1 MVRFTH
7 PEMFYLFIPL
17 TLVLIWYAYQGK
29 KLRMDLESLG
39 TLPVK
44 KFLLNRVKH
53 SSIRLRSRLII
64 LGIIFILLASVG
76 PQIGMKLTELTRQGV
91 DIFILMDTSTSMN
104 AIDVRPSRMEKAK
117 YEMGRLLNNL
127 EGDRVGLIAFA
138 GSAHLHC
145 PLTEDYSAAHL
156 FMNMMDT
163 GLITTQG
170 TDLAAAILLAL
181 EHVKEEDK
189 KFKVFVLVSDGEDHQ
204 GEAVSLAEQARDLGI
219 IIHTL
224 GVGTPAGGPIPIY
237 NEKRNRQEFQKNNR
251 GHVVTSML
259 NESTLDE
266 IARITGGI
274 YIRVEN
280 QVNAIAPLLKEI
292 DQMEKRE
299 LKSHVFSQ
307 YEDRYQ
313 IFLIVGL
320 LLFLVEFL
328 IPTRTKKE
336 MVWEGRF
343 TRSSK

>member
-1 MVRFTH
+1 MVRYTH

-29 KLRMDLESLG
+29 KLRVGLETLG
-39 TLPVK
+39 TASIK
-44 KFLLNRVKH
+44 KFLFNRVKY
-53 SSIRLRSRLII
+53 SRIRLRSRLII

-76 PQIGMKLTELTRQGV
+76 PQIGMKLTELTREGV
-91 DIFILMDTSTSMN
+91 DIFILLDTSTSMN
-104 AIDVRPSRMEKAK
+104 AMDVKPSRIEKAK
-117 YEMGRLLNNL
+117 YELGRLLNKL
-127 EGDRVGLIAFA
+127 EGDRAGLIAFA

-145 PLTEDYSAAHL
+145 PLTEDYSASRL
-156 FMNMMDT
+156 FLNMMDT
-163 GLITTQG
+163 DLITTQG
-170 TDLAAAILLAL
+170 TDLAAAIQLAL
-181 EHVKEEDK
+181 DHVETDDE

-204 GEAVSLAEQARDLGI
+204 GEAITLAKQAQKLGI
-219 IIHTL
+219 IIHTM
-224 GVGTPAGGPIPIY
+224 GVGTSAGGPIPIFD
-237 NEKRNRQEFQKNNR
+237 NSGNRVEFKKNR
-251 GHVVTSML
+251 IGQVVTSTL
-259 NESTLDE
+259 NETTLDE

-292 DQMEKRE
+292 DKMEKKE

-313 IFLIVGL
+313 VFLIIGL
-320 LLFLVEFL
+320 ILFLAEFI

-343 TRSSK
+343 TRG

>member
-1 MVRFTH
+1 M
-7 PEMFYLFIPL
+7 
-17 TLVLIWYAYQGK
+17 G
-29 KLRMDLESLG
+29 LESLG
-39 TLPVK
+39 TPPVK

-64 LGIIFILLASVG
+64 LGIIFIILASVG
-76 PQIGMKLTELTRQGV
+76 PQIGIKLTELTRQGV

-104 AIDVRPSRMEKAK
+104 TVDVRPSRMEKAK
-117 YEMGRLLNNL
+117 YELGRLLNNL

-204 GEAVSLAEQARDLGI
+204 GEAVALAEQARDLGI

-237 NEKRNRQEFQKNNR
+237 NEKGKRQEFKKNIR
-251 GHVVTSML
+251 GHVVTTML

-280 QVNAIAPLLKEI
+280 QMNAIAPLLKEI

-336 MVWEGRF
+336 MVWEGMV
-343 TRSSK
+343 TRSGK

>member
-1 MVRFTH
+1 MVRYTH

-17 TLVLIWYAYQGK
+17 TLVLIWYAYQGR
-29 KLRMDLESLG
+29 KLRMGLEALG
-39 TLPVK
+39 TSSVK

-64 LGIIFILLASVG
+64 LGIIFIVLASVG

-91 DIFILMDTSTSMN
+91 DIFILLDTSTSMN
-104 AIDVRPSRMEKAK
+104 AVDVKPSRMEKAK
-117 YEMGRLLNNL
+117 YELGRLLNNL

-145 PLTEDYSAAHL
+145 PLTEDYSASRL
-156 FMNMMDT
+156 FLNMMDT
-163 GLITTQG
+163 DLITTQG
-170 TDLAAAILLAL
+170 TDLAAAIQLAL
-181 EHVKEEDK
+181 DHVEEDDE

-204 GEAVSLAEQARDLGI
+204 GEVITLAEQARDLGI

-237 NEKRNRQEFQKNNR
+237 DDKGNRIDFKKNR
-251 GHVVTSML
+251 SGQVVTSTL

-280 QVNAIAPLLKEI
+280 QVNAITPLLKEI

-313 IFLIVGL
+313 VFLIIGL
-320 LLFLVEFL
+320 LLFLAEFV
-328 IPTRTKKE
+328 IPTRTKNE

-343 TRSSK
+343 TRN

>member
-1 MVRFTH
+1 MVRYTH

-17 TLVLIWYAYQGK
+17 TLVLIWYAYQGR
-29 KLRMDLESLG
+29 KLRMGLEALG
-39 TLPVK
+39 TSSIK

-53 SSIRLRSRLII
+53 SSIRLRSRIII
-64 LGIIFILLASVG
+64 LGIIFILLASAG
-76 PQIGMKLTELTRQGV
+76 PQIGMKLTELTHQGV
-91 DIFILMDTSTSMN
+91 DIFILLDTSTSMN
-104 AIDVRPSRMEKAK
+104 AADVKPSRMEKAK
-117 YEMGRLLNNL
+117 YELGRLLNNL
-127 EGDRVGLIAFA
+127 EGDRAGLIAFA

-145 PLTEDYSAAHL
+145 PLTEDYSASRL
-156 FMNMMDT
+156 FLNMMDT

-170 TDLAAAILLAL
+170 TDLAAAIQLAL
-181 EHVKEEDK
+181 DHIEEDDE

-204 GEAVSLAEQARDLGI
+204 GEAITLAEQARDLGI

-237 NEKRNRQEFQKNNR
+237 DDKGKRIEFKKNRSGQ
-251 GHVVTSML
+251 VVTSTL

-274 YIRVEN
+274 YIRVGN
-280 QVNAIAPLLKEI
+280 QVNAITPLLNEI
-292 DQMEKRE
+292 NQMEKRE

-313 IFLIVGL
+313 VFLIIGL
-320 LLFLVEFL
+320 LLFLAEFV
-328 IPTRTKKE
+328 IPTRTKNE

-343 TRSSK
+343 TRN

>member
-1 MVRFTH
+1 MVRYTH

-29 KLRMDLESLG
+29 KLRVGLETLG
-39 TLPVK
+39 TASIK
-44 KFLLNRVKH
+44 KFLFNRVKY
-53 SSIRLRSRLII
+53 SRIRLRSRLII

-76 PQIGMKLTELTRQGV
+76 PQIGMKLTELTREGV
-91 DIFILMDTSTSMN
+91 DIFILLDTSTSMN
-104 AIDVRPSRMEKAK
+104 AMDVKPSRIEKAK
-117 YEMGRLLNNL
+117 YELGRLLNKL
-127 EGDRVGLIAFA
+127 EGDRAALIAFA

-145 PLTEDYSAAHL
+145 PLTEDYSASRL
-156 FMNMMDT
+156 FLNMMDT
-163 GLITTQG
+163 DLITTQG
-170 TDLAAAILLAL
+170 TDLAAAIQLAL
-181 EHVKEEDK
+181 DHVETDDE

-204 GEAVSLAEQARDLGI
+204 GEAITLAKQAQELGI
-219 IIHTL
+219 IIHTM
-224 GVGTPAGGPIPIY
+224 GVGTSAGGPIPIFD
-237 NEKRNRQEFQKNNR
+237 NSGNRVEFKKNR
-251 GHVVTSML
+251 IGQVVTSTL
-259 NESTLDE
+259 NETTLDE

-292 DQMEKRE
+292 DKMEKKE

-313 IFLIVGL
+313 VFLIIGL
-320 LLFLVEFL
+320 ILFLAEFI

-343 TRSSK
+343 TRG

>member
-1 MVRFTH
+1 MVRYTH

-17 TLVLIWYAYQGK
+17 TLVLIWYAYQGR
-29 KLRMDLESLG
+29 KLRMGLEALG
-39 TLPVK
+39 TSSIK

-53 SSIRLRSRLII
+53 SSIRLRSRIII
-64 LGIIFILLASVG
+64 LGIIFILLASAG

-91 DIFILMDTSTSMN
+91 DIFILLDTSTSMN
-104 AIDVRPSRMEKAK
+104 AEDVKPSRMEKAK
-117 YEMGRLLNNL
+117 YELGRLLNNL
-127 EGDRVGLIAFA
+127 EGDRAGLIAFA

-145 PLTEDYSAAHL
+145 PLTEDYSASRL
-156 FMNMMDT
+156 FLNMMDT

-170 TDLAAAILLAL
+170 TDLAAAIQLAL
-181 EHVKEEDK
+181 DHIEEDDE

-204 GEAVSLAEQARDLGI
+204 GEAITLAEQARDLGI

-237 NEKRNRQEFQKNNR
+237 DDKGKKIEFKKNRSGQ
-251 GHVVTSML
+251 VVTSTL

-274 YIRVEN
+274 YIRVGN
-280 QVNAIAPLLKEI
+280 QVNAITPLLNEI
-292 DQMEKRE
+292 NQMEKRE

-313 IFLIVGL
+313 VFLIIGL
-320 LLFLVEFL
+320 LLFLAEFV
-328 IPTRTKKE
+328 IPTRTKNE

-343 TRSSK
+343 TRN

>member
-1 MVRFTH
+1 MVRYTH

-29 KLRMDLESLG
+29 KIRVGLETLG
-39 TLPVK
+39 TASIK
-44 KFLLNRVKH
+44 KFLFNRVKY
-53 SSIRLRSRLII
+53 SRIRLRSRLII

-76 PQIGMKLTELTRQGV
+76 PQIGMKLTELTREGV
-91 DIFILMDTSTSMN
+91 DIFILLDTSTSMN
-104 AIDVRPSRMEKAK
+104 AMDVKPSRIEKAK
-117 YEMGRLLNNL
+117 YELGRLLNKL
-127 EGDRVGLIAFA
+127 EGDRAGLIAFA

-145 PLTEDYSAAHL
+145 PLTEDYSASRL
-156 FMNMMDT
+156 FLNMMDT
-163 GLITTQG
+163 DLITTQG
-170 TDLAAAILLAL
+170 TDLAAAIQLAL
-181 EHVKEEDK
+181 DHVETDDE

-204 GEAVSLAEQARDLGI
+204 GEAITLAKQAQKLGI
-219 IIHTL
+219 IIHTM
-224 GVGTPAGGPIPIY
+224 GVGTSAGGPIPIFD
-237 NEKRNRQEFQKNNR
+237 NSGNRVEFKKNR
-251 GHVVTSML
+251 IGQVVTSTL
-259 NESTLDE
+259 NETTLDE

-292 DQMEKRE
+292 DKMEKKE

-313 IFLIVGL
+313 VFLIIGL
-320 LLFLVEFL
+320 ILFLAEFI

-343 TRSSK
+343 TRG

>member
-1 MVRFTH
+1 MVRYTH

-17 TLVLIWYAYQGK
+17 TLVLIWYAYQGR

-39 TLPVK
+39 TEPVK

-53 SSIRLRSRLII
+53 SNIRLRSRLII

-117 YEMGRLLNNL
+117 YELGRLLNNL
-127 EGDRVGLIAFA
+127 VGDRVGLIAFS

-145 PLTEDYSAAHL
+145 PLTEDYSASRFFL
-156 FMNMMDT
+156 NTMDT

-219 IIHTL
+219 FIHTI

-237 NEKRNRQEFQKNNR
+237 NEKGNRQEFKKNNR
-251 GHVVTSML
+251 GHVITSML

-280 QVNAIAPLLKEI
+280 QMNAIAPLLKEI
-292 DQMEKRE
+292 EQMEKRE

-313 IFLIVGL
+313 VFLVIGL
-320 LLFLVEFL
+320 MLFLAEFL
-328 IPTRTKKE
+328 VPTRTKKE

-343 TRSSK
+343 TRD

>member
-1 MVRFTH
+1 MVRYTH

-17 TLVLIWYAYQGK
+17 TLVLIWYAYQGR
-29 KLRMDLESLG
+29 KLRMGLEALG
-39 TLPVK
+39 TSSVK

-76 PQIGMKLTELTRQGV
+76 PQIGMILTQLTRQGV
-91 DIFILMDTSTSMN
+91 DIFILLDTSTSMN
-104 AIDVRPSRMEKAK
+104 AVDVKPSRMEKAK
-117 YEMGRLLNNL
+117 YELGRLLNNL
-127 EGDRVGLIAFA
+127 EGDRAGLIAFA

-145 PLTEDYSAAHL
+145 PLTEDYSASRL
-156 FMNMMDT
+156 FLNMMDT
-163 GLITTQG
+163 DLITTQG
-170 TDLAAAILLAL
+170 TDLAAAIQLAL
-181 EHVKEEDK
+181 DHVEEDDE

-204 GEAVSLAEQARDLGI
+204 GEVITLAEQARDLGI

-237 NEKRNRQEFQKNNR
+237 DDKGNRIEFKKNRNGQ
-251 GHVVTSML
+251 VVTSTL

-280 QVNAIAPLLKEI
+280 QVNAITPLLKEI

-313 IFLIVGL
+313 IFLIIAL
-320 LLFLVEFL
+320 LLFLTEFL
-328 IPTRTKKE
+328 IPTRTKNE

-343 TRSSK
+343 TRD

>member
-1 MVRFTH
+1 MVRYTH

-29 KLRMDLESLG
+29 KLRVGLETLG
-39 TLPVK
+39 TASIK
-44 KFLLNRVKH
+44 KFLFNRVKY
-53 SSIRLRSRLII
+53 SRIRLRSRLII

-76 PQIGMKLTELTRQGV
+76 PQIGMKLTELTREGV
-91 DIFILMDTSTSMN
+91 DIFILLDTSTSMN
-104 AIDVRPSRMEKAK
+104 AMDVKPSRIEKAK
-117 YEMGRLLNNL
+117 YELGRLLNKL
-127 EGDRVGLIAFA
+127 EGDRAGLIAFA

-145 PLTEDYSAAHL
+145 PLTEDYSASRL
-156 FMNMMDT
+156 FLNMMDT
-163 GLITTQG
+163 DLITTQG
-170 TDLAAAILLAL
+170 TDLAAAIQLAL
-181 EHVKEEDK
+181 DHVETDDE

-204 GEAVSLAEQARDLGI
+204 GEAITLAKQAQKMGI
-219 IIHTL
+219 IIHTM
-224 GVGTPAGGPIPIY
+224 GVGTSAGGPIPIFD
-237 NEKRNRQEFQKNNR
+237 NSGNRVEFKKNR
-251 GHVVTSML
+251 IGQVVTSTL
-259 NESTLDE
+259 NETTLDE

-292 DQMEKRE
+292 DKMEKKE

-313 IFLIVGL
+313 VFLIIGL
-320 LLFLVEFL
+320 ILFLAEFI

-343 TRSSK
+343 TRG

>member
-1 MVRFTH
+1 MVRYTH

-29 KLRMDLESLG
+29 KLRFGLETLG
-39 TLPVK
+39 TASVK
-44 KFLLNRVKH
+44 KFLLNRVKY
-53 SSIRLRSRLII
+53 SRIRLRSRLII

-76 PQIGMKLTELTRQGV
+76 PQIGMKLTELTREGV
-91 DIFILMDTSTSMN
+91 DIFILLDTSASMN
-104 AIDVRPSRMEKAK
+104 AGDVKPSRIEKAK
-117 YEMGRLLNNL
+117 YELGRLLNKL

-145 PLTEDYSAAHL
+145 PLTEDYSASRL
-156 FMNMMDT
+156 FLNMMDT
-163 GLITTQG
+163 DLITTQG
-170 TDLAAAILLAL
+170 TDLAVAIQLAL
-181 EHVKEEDK
+181 DHVENDDE

-204 GEAVSLAEQARDLGI
+204 GEAIILAEKARKLGI

-224 GVGTPAGGPIPIY
+224 GVGTAAGGPIPIY
-237 NEKRNRQEFQKNNR
+237 DDNGKWVEFKKNRR
-251 GHVVTSML
+251 GQVVTSTL

-266 IARITGGI
+266 IARITGGL

-313 IFLIVGL
+313 VFLIIGL
-320 LLFLVEFL
+320 MLFSAEFL

-343 TRSSK
+343 SRN

>member
-1 MVRFTH
+1 MVRYTH

-17 TLVLIWYAYQGK
+17 TLVLIWYAYRGR
-29 KLRMDLESLG
+29 KLRMGLEGLG
-39 TLPVK
+39 TAPVK
-44 KFLLNRVKH
+44 KFLLNRLKY

-76 PQIGMKLTELTRQGV
+76 PQIGIKLTELTRQGV
-91 DIFILMDTSTSMN
+91 DIFILMDTSSSMN
-104 AIDVRPSRMEKAK
+104 AEDVKPSRMEKAK
-117 YEMGRLLNNL
+117 YELGRLLNNL
-127 EGDRVGLIAFA
+127 EGDRVGLIAFS

-156 FMNMMDT
+156 FLNMMDT
-163 GLITTQG
+163 GLITSQG
-170 TDLAAAILLAL
+170 TDIAAAIQLAF
-181 EHVKEEDK
+181 EYVEGDDK

-237 NEKRNRQEFQKNNR
+237 DEKGNRQEFKKNIK

-259 NESTLDE
+259 NESTLDD

-313 IFLIVGL
+313 VFLIVGL
-320 LLFLVEFL
+320 ILFLVEFL

-343 TRSSK
+343 TKN

>member
-1 MVRFTH
+1 MVRYTH

-29 KLRMDLESLG
+29 KLRVGLETLG
-39 TLPVK
+39 TASIK
-44 KFLLNRVKH
+44 KFLFNRVKY
-53 SSIRLRSRLII
+53 SRIRLRSRLIV

-76 PQIGMKLTELTRQGV
+76 PQIGMKLTELTREGV
-91 DIFILMDTSTSMN
+91 DIFILLDTSTSMN
-104 AIDVRPSRMEKAK
+104 AMDVKPSRIEKAK
-117 YEMGRLLNNL
+117 YELGRLLNKL
-127 EGDRVGLIAFA
+127 EGDRAGLIAFA

-145 PLTEDYSAAHL
+145 PLTEDYSASRL
-156 FMNMMDT
+156 FLNMMDT
-163 GLITTQG
+163 DLITTQG
-170 TDLAAAILLAL
+170 TDLAAAIQLAL
-181 EHVKEEDK
+181 DHVETDDE

-204 GEAVSLAEQARDLGI
+204 GEAITLAKQAQKLGI
-219 IIHTL
+219 IIHTM
-224 GVGTPAGGPIPIY
+224 GVGTSAGGPIPIFD
-237 NEKRNRQEFQKNNR
+237 NSGNRVEFKKNR
-251 GHVVTSML
+251 IGQVVTSTL
-259 NESTLDE
+259 NETTLDE

-292 DQMEKRE
+292 DKMEKKE

-313 IFLIVGL
+313 VFLIIGL
-320 LLFLVEFL
+320 ILFLAEFL

-343 TRSSK
+343 TRS

>member
-1 MVRFTH
+1 MVRYTH

-17 TLVLIWYAYQGK
+17 TFVLIWYAIQGK
-29 KLRMDLESLG
+29 KLRFGLETLG
-39 TLPVK
+39 TDSIK
-44 KFLLNRVKH
+44 KFLLNRVKY
-53 SSIRLRSRLII
+53 SRIRLRSRLII

-76 PQIGMKLTELTRQGV
+76 PQIGMKLTELTREGV
-91 DIFILMDTSTSMN
+91 DIFILLDTSASMN
-104 AIDVRPSRMEKAK
+104 AVDVKPSRIEKAK
-117 YEMGRLLNNL
+117 YELGRLLNKL
-127 EGDRVGLIAFA
+127 EGDRAGLIAFA

-145 PLTEDYSAAHL
+145 PLTEDYSASRL
-156 FMNMMDT
+156 FLNMMDT
-163 GLITTQG
+163 DLISSQG
-170 TDLAAAILLAL
+170 TDLAAAIQLAL
-181 EHVKEEDK
+181 DHVENDDE

-204 GEAVSLAEQARDLGI
+204 GEAITLAEQAQKLGI

-224 GVGTPAGGPIPIY
+224 GVGTSAGGPIPIY
-237 NEKRNRQEFQKNNR
+237 DDNGKRVEFKKNRR
-251 GHVVTSML
+251 GQVVTSTL

-266 IARITGGI
+266 IARITGGL

-313 IFLIVGL
+313 VFLVIGL
-320 LLFLVEFL
+320 MLFLAEFL
-328 IPTRTKKE
+328 IPTRTQKE

-343 TRSSK
+343 TRE

>member
-1 MVRFTH
+1 MVRYTH

-17 TLVLIWYAYQGK
+17 TLVLIWYAYQGR
-29 KLRMDLESLG
+29 KLRMGLEALG
-39 TLPVK
+39 TSSIK

-53 SSIRLRSRLII
+53 SSIRLRSRIII
-64 LGIIFILLASVG
+64 LGIIFILLASAG

-91 DIFILMDTSTSMN
+91 DIFILLDTSTSMN
-104 AIDVRPSRMEKAK
+104 AADVKPSRMEKAK
-117 YEMGRLLNNL
+117 YELGRLLNNL
-127 EGDRVGLIAFA
+127 EGDRAGLIAFA
-138 GSAHLHC
+138 GSAKLHC
-145 PLTEDYSAAHL
+145 PLTEDYSASRL
-156 FMNMMDT
+156 FLNMMDT

-170 TDLAAAILLAL
+170 TDLAAAIQLAL
-181 EHVKEEDK
+181 DHIEEDDE

-204 GEAVSLAEQARDLGI
+204 GEAITLAEQARDLGI

-237 NEKRNRQEFQKNNR
+237 DDKGKRIEFKKNRSGQ
-251 GHVVTSML
+251 VVTSTL

-274 YIRVEN
+274 YIRVGN
-280 QVNAIAPLLKEI
+280 QVNAITPLLNEI
-292 DQMEKRE
+292 NQMEKRE

-313 IFLIVGL
+313 VFLIIGL
-320 LLFLVEFL
+320 LLFLAEFV
-328 IPTRTKKE
+328 IPTRTKNE

-343 TRSSK
+343 TRN

>member
-1 MVRFTH
+1 MVRYTH

-29 KLRMDLESLG
+29 KLRMGLETLG
-39 TLPVK
+39 TSSIK
-44 KFLLNRVKH
+44 KFLLNRVKYSRIH
-53 SSIRLRSRLII
+53 LRSRLII

-76 PQIGMKLTELTRQGV
+76 PQIGMKLTELTREGV
-91 DIFILMDTSTSMN
+91 DIFILLDTSASMN
-104 AIDVRPSRMEKAK
+104 AIDVKPSRIEKAK
-117 YEMGRLLNNL
+117 YELGRLLNSL
-127 EGDRVGLIAFA
+127 KGDRAGLIAFA

-145 PLTEDYSAAHL
+145 PLTEDYSASRL
-156 FMNMMDT
+156 FLNMMDT
-163 GLITTQG
+163 DLITTQG
-170 TDLAAAILLAL
+170 TDLAAAIQLAL
-181 EHVKEEDK
+181 DHVENNDE

-204 GEAVSLAEQARDLGI
+204 GEAILLAESARELGI

-224 GVGTPAGGPIPIY
+224 GVGTSAGGPIPIY
-237 NEKRNRQEFQKNNR
+237 DDDGNRVAFKKNR
-251 GHVVTSML
+251 SGQVVTSTL

-280 QVNAIAPLLKEI
+280 QVNAIAPLLREI

-313 IFLIVGL
+313 VFLVIGL
-320 LLFLVEFL
+320 MLFLAEFMV
-328 IPTRTKKE
+328 PTRTKKE

-343 TRSSK
+343 TRD

>member
-1 MVRFTH
+1 MVRYTH

-17 TLVLIWYAYQGK
+17 TLVLIWYAYQGR
-29 KLRMDLESLG
+29 KLRMGLEALG
-39 TLPVK
+39 TSSIK

-53 SSIRLRSRLII
+53 SSIRLRSRIII
-64 LGIIFILLASVG
+64 LGIIFILLASAG

-91 DIFILMDTSTSMN
+91 DIFILLDTSTSMN
-104 AIDVRPSRMEKAK
+104 AADVKPSRMEKAK
-117 YEMGRLLNNL
+117 YELGRLLNNL
-127 EGDRVGLIAFA
+127 EGDRAGLIAFA

-145 PLTEDYSAAHL
+145 PLTEDYSASRL
-156 FMNMMDT
+156 FLNMMDT

-170 TDLAAAILLAL
+170 TDLAAAIQLAL
-181 EHVKEEDK
+181 DHIEEDDE

-204 GEAVSLAEQARDLGI
+204 GEAITLAEQARDLGI

-237 NEKRNRQEFQKNNR
+237 DDKGKRIEFKKNRSGQ
-251 GHVVTSML
+251 VVTSTL

-274 YIRVEN
+274 YIRVGN
-280 QVNAIAPLLKEI
+280 QVNAITPLLNEI
-292 DQMEKRE
+292 NQMEKRE

-313 IFLIVGL
+313 VFLIIGL
-320 LLFLVEFL
+320 LLFLAEFV
-328 IPTRTKKE
+328 IPTRTKNE

-343 TRSSK
+343 TRN

>member
-1 MVRFTH
+1 MVRYTH

-17 TLVLIWYAYQGK
+17 TLVLIWYAYQGR
-29 KLRMDLESLG
+29 KLRMGLEALG
-39 TLPVK
+39 TSSIK

-53 SSIRLRSRLII
+53 SSIRLRSRIII
-64 LGIIFILLASVG
+64 LGIIFILLASAG

-91 DIFILMDTSTSMN
+91 DIFILLDTSTSMN
-104 AIDVRPSRMEKAK
+104 AADVKPSRMEKAK
-117 YEMGRLLNNL
+117 YELGRLLNNL
-127 EGDRVGLIAFA
+127 EGDRAGLIAFA

-145 PLTEDYSAAHL
+145 PLTEDYSASRL
-156 FMNMMDT
+156 FLNMMDT

-170 TDLAAAILLAL
+170 TDLAAAIQLAL
-181 EHVKEEDK
+181 DHIEEDDE

-204 GEAVSLAEQARDLGI
+204 GEAITLAEQARDLGI

-237 NEKRNRQEFQKNNR
+237 DDKGKRIEFKKNRSGQ
-251 GHVVTSML
+251 VVTSTL

-274 YIRVEN
+274 YIRVGN
-280 QVNAIAPLLKEI
+280 QVNAITPLLNEI
-292 DQMEKRE
+292 NQMEKRE

-313 IFLIVGL
+313 VFLIIGL
-320 LLFLVEFL
+320 LLFLAEFV
-328 IPTRTKKE
+328 IPTRTKNE

-343 TRSSK
+343 TWN

>member
-1 MVRFTH
+1 MVRYTH

-17 TLVLIWYAYQGK
+17 TLVLIWYAYQGR
-29 KLRMDLESLG
+29 KLRMGLEALG
-39 TLPVK
+39 TSSVK

-64 LGIIFILLASVG
+64 LGIIFIVLASVG

-91 DIFILMDTSTSMN
+91 DIFILLDTSTSMN
-104 AIDVRPSRMEKAK
+104 AVDVKPSRMEKAK
-117 YEMGRLLNNL
+117 YELGRLLNNL
-127 EGDRVGLIAFA
+127 EGDRAGLIAFA

-145 PLTEDYSAAHL
+145 PLTEDYSASRL
-156 FMNMMDT
+156 FLNMMDT
-163 GLITTQG
+163 DLITTQG
-170 TDLAAAILLAL
+170 TDLAAAIQLAL
-181 EHVKEEDK
+181 DHVEEDDE

-204 GEAVSLAEQARDLGI
+204 GEAITLAEQARDLGI

-237 NEKRNRQEFQKNNR
+237 DDKGKRIEFKKNRSGQ
-251 GHVVTSML
+251 VVTSTL

-274 YIRVEN
+274 YIRVGN
-280 QVNAIAPLLKEI
+280 QVNAITPLLNEI
-292 DQMEKRE
+292 NQMEKRE

-313 IFLIVGL
+313 VFLIIGL
-320 LLFLVEFL
+320 LLFLAEFV
-328 IPTRTKKE
+328 IPTRTKNE

-343 TRSSK
+343 TRN

>member
-1 MVRFTH
+1 MVRYTH

-17 TLVLIWYAYQGK
+17 TLVLIWYAYQGR
-29 KLRMDLESLG
+29 KLRMGLEALG
-39 TLPVK
+39 TSSIK

-53 SSIRLRSRLII
+53 SSIRLRSRIII
-64 LGIIFILLASVG
+64 LGIIFILLASAG

-91 DIFILMDTSTSMN
+91 DIFILLDTSTSMN
-104 AIDVRPSRMEKAK
+104 AEDVKPSRMEKAK
-117 YEMGRLLNNL
+117 YELGRLLNNL
-127 EGDRVGLIAFA
+127 EGDRAGLIAFA

-145 PLTEDYSAAHL
+145 PLTEDYSASRL
-156 FMNMMDT
+156 FLNMMDT

-170 TDLAAAILLAL
+170 TDLAAAIQLAL
-181 EHVKEEDK
+181 DHIEEDDE

-204 GEAVSLAEQARDLGI
+204 GEAITLAEQARDLGI

-237 NEKRNRQEFQKNNR
+237 DDKGKRIEFKKNRSGQ
-251 GHVVTSML
+251 VVTSTL

-274 YIRVEN
+274 YIRVGN
-280 QVNAIAPLLKEI
+280 QVNAITPLLNEI
-292 DQMEKRE
+292 NQMEKRE

-313 IFLIVGL
+313 VFLIIGL
-320 LLFLVEFL
+320 LLFLAEFV
-328 IPTRTKKE
+328 IPTRTKNE

-343 TRSSK
+343 TRN

>member
-1 MVRFTH
+1 MVRYTH

-17 TLVLIWYAYQGK
+17 TLVLIWYAYQGR
-29 KLRMDLESLG
+29 KLRRGLEALG
-39 TLPVK
+39 TSSIK

-53 SSIRLRSRLII
+53 SSIRLRSRIII
-64 LGIIFILLASVG
+64 LGIIFILLASAG

-91 DIFILMDTSTSMN
+91 DIFILLDTSTSMN
-104 AIDVRPSRMEKAK
+104 AADVKPSRMEKAK
-117 YEMGRLLNNL
+117 YELGRLLNTL
-127 EGDRVGLIAFA
+127 EGDRAGLIAFA

-145 PLTEDYSAAHL
+145 PLTEDYSASRL
-156 FMNMMDT
+156 FLKMMDT

-170 TDLAAAILLAL
+170 TDLAAAIQLAL
-181 EHVKEEDK
+181 DHIEEDDE

-204 GEAVSLAEQARDLGI
+204 GEAITLAEQARDLGI

-237 NEKRNRQEFQKNNR
+237 DDKGKRIEFKKNRSGQ
-251 GHVVTSML
+251 VVTSTL

-274 YIRVEN
+274 YIRVGN
-280 QVNAIAPLLKEI
+280 QVNAITPLLNEI
-292 DQMEKRE
+292 NQMEKRE

-313 IFLIVGL
+313 VFLIIGL
-320 LLFLVEFL
+320 LLFLAEFV
-328 IPTRTKKE
+328 IPTRTKNE

-343 TRSSK
+343 TRN

>member
-1 MVRFTH
+1 MVRYTH

-17 TLVLIWYAYQGK
+17 TLVLIWYAYQGR
-29 KLRMDLESLG
+29 KLRMNLESLG
-39 TLPVK
+39 TASVK
-44 KFLLNRVKH
+44 RFLLNRVKH
-53 SSIRLRSRLII
+53 TGIRLRSQLII

-76 PQIGMKLTELTRQGV
+76 PQIGMKLTELTRKGI
-91 DIFILMDTSTSMN
+91 DIFILVDTSTSMN
-104 AIDVRPSRMEKAK
+104 AVDVKPSRMEKAK
-117 YEMGRLLNNL
+117 YELGRLLNNL
-127 EGDRVGLIAFA
+127 EGDRAGLIAFA

-145 PLTEDYSAAHL
+145 PLTEDYSASRL
-156 FMNMMDT
+156 FLNMMDT
-163 GLITTQG
+163 DLITTQG
-170 TDLAAAILLAL
+170 TDLAAAIQLAL
-181 EHVKEEDK
+181 DHVEEDDE

-204 GEAVSLAEQARDLGI
+204 GEVITLAEQARDLGI

-237 NEKRNRQEFQKNNR
+237 DDNGNRIDFKKNHI
-251 GHVVTSML
+251 GQVVTSTL
-259 NESTLDE
+259 NDSTLDE

-280 QVNAIAPLLKEI
+280 QVNAITPLLQEI

-313 IFLIVGL
+313 VFLIIGF
-320 LLFLVEFL
+320 LLFLAEFV
-328 IPTRTKKE
+328 IPTRTKNE

-343 TRSSK
+343 TRN